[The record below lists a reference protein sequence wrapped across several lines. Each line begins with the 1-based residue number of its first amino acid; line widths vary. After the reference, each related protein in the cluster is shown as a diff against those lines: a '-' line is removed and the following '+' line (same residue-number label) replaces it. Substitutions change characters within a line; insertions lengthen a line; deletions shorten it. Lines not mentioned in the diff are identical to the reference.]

1 MLTCW
6 NGTRQPLPEAI
17 AGIRCSSGAHSKHR
31 KNSMVARVMKEVCAF
46 SGYSRMVDA
55 RSTPDHFCLLTSAI
69 EYNCY
74 SVDVYGLGNTF
85 YGMLTGLYPFP
96 TDVDRINVT
105 RRIAYQGEHTFLD
118 PRYHNRS
125 LIEGRLVALIEL
137 MLQPQLKDR
146 ISIFEVVRYL
156 EETQRLVE
164 AQQA

>member
-1 MLTCW
+1 VRFLDSVEWRLRGERLTTC
-6 NGTRQPLPEAI
+6 
-17 AGIRCSSGAHSKHR
+17 
-31 KNSMVARVMKEVCAF
+31 F
-46 SGYSRMVDA
+46 
-55 RSTPDHFCLLTSAI
+55 LTSANTNIFGNI

-156 EETQRLVE
+156 EETQRLGE
-164 AQQA
+164 AQRA